1 VAVPS
6 QMKGQL
12 TGLSFRIA
20 LGERH
25 QHTDS
30 RHPVGLLRARYR
42 RATESHDELA
52 PPHASLPKGG

>member
-42 RATESHDELA
+42 RAA
-52 PPHASLPKGG
+52 